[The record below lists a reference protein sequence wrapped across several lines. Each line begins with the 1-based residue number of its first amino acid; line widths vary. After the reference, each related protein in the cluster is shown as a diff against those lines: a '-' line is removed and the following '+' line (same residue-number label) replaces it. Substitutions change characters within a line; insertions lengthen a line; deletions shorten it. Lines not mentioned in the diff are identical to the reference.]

1 MLAMEKTYDGLRVT
15 VMGLGRFGGGVG
27 VSRFLAERGADV
39 LVTDTL
45 PAEDL
50 ASSVAQLAD
59 LEDQGKVSYR
69 LGEHN
74 VSDFTTC
81 DMVVVNPAV
90 KPGDRFVRA
99 AEAANIPV
107 TSEVRLLVKHLPNRK
122 RTIGITGSAGKSTTT
137 AMVGHV
143 LREVLAQ
150 KGVPTHRSDTKGS
163 GQKPCVWVGGNIGG
177 SLLPFI
183 DEIQPEDWV
192 VLELS
197 SFMLEGLRQDEW
209 SPHIAVI
216 TNLSPNHL
224 DWHGSMEAYALAK
237 RAILDFQEPGDVG
250 LVGKHVA
257 NAMTKAG
264 VGQVDWDQDG
274 SRVHTVSPGTR
285 RLIFLLSVP
294 GRHNQLN
301 ALLAYHVAEE
311 VLYPSPRFMPIAG
324 TASDRYRQTMRTV
337 EAALET
343 FRGLPHRLQHVG
355 DIGEVKCYNDS
366 KSTTPEAAM
375 LAIDAFEPGTVRL
388 ILGGYDKGSDL
399 GQLARHAAEKCP
411 GVYTIG
417 QTGKVIA
424 DGVDAASKTSG
435 VEQARPVSCG
445 GVTWPAEG
453 VVVDRSGT
461 LDVAVKRA
469 MADARPGDVLLLS
482 PGCASW
488 DQFANY
494 EQRGERFVEL
504 VQQSPDF
511 VSHEV

>member
-1 MLAMEKTYDGLRVT
+1 MMPAMGKTYDGLRVT

-27 VSRFLAERGADV
+27 VSRFLAQRGADV

-45 PAEDL
+45 PAEEL
-50 ASSVAQLAD
+50 KSSMAQLDD
-59 LEDQGKVSYR
+59 LESQGKVSYR

-81 DMVVVNPAV
+81 DLVVVNPAV
-90 KPGDRFVRA
+90 KPGNRFVRA
-99 AEAANIPV
+99 AQAANVPL
-107 TSEVRLLVKHLPNRK
+107 TSELRLLVQHLPNRK

-143 LREVLAQ
+143 LREVVEKKAVASS
-150 KGVPTHRSDTKGS
+150 KPSDPAAVKR
-163 GQKPCVWVGGNIGG
+163 PCVWVGGNIGG

-183 DEIQPEDWV
+183 DEIQPDDWV

-197 SFMLEGLRQDEW
+197 SFMLEGLREDRW

-224 DWHGSMEAYALAK
+224 DWHGSMASYALAK
-237 RAILDFQEPGDVG
+237 RAILDFQEPGDVA
-250 LVGKHVA
+250 LVGKQVPD
-257 NAMTKAG
+257 AMDQAG
-264 VGQVDWDQDG
+264 AGPVDWKEPG
-274 SRVHTVSPGTR
+274 SRVHILSAGTN

-301 ALLAYHVAEE
+301 ALLAYHVVEE
-311 VLYPSPRFMPIAG
+311 VLYPSPRFLPVTGPAR
-324 TASDRYRQTMRTV
+324 DRYQNTMRDV

-355 DIGEVKCYNDS
+355 EVGEVKCYNDS
-366 KSTTPEAAM
+366 KSTTPEAAI
-375 LAIDAFEPGTVRL
+375 LAIGSFEAGTVRV

-399 GQLARHAAEKCP
+399 KDLAKHAAEKCA

-417 QTGKVIA
+417 QTGDTIA
-424 DGVDAASKTSG
+424 EQVEAASEGISG
-435 VEQARPVSCG
+435 ERARPVSCG
-445 GVTWPAEG
+445 GVTWPAER
-453 VVVDRSGT
+453 VVIDRSGT
-461 LDVAVKRA
+461 LEDAVKRA
-469 MADARPGDVLLLS
+469 LSDARPGDVLLLS

-494 EQRGERFVEL
+494 EQRGEQFVEL
-504 VQQSPDF
+504 VRSSDS
-511 VSHEV
+511 VR